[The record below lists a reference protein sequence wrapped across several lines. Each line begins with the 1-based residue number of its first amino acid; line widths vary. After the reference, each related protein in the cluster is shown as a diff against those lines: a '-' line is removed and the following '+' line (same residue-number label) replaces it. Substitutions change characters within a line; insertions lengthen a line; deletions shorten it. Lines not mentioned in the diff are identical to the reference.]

1 LIRYR
6 AARRVAHDAAFLQ
19 GVVADVERYPTFV
32 PGCREVRLL
41 LPAGAA
47 RRAHVVYGLSRLLSF
62 AYDCRIHEE
71 PGRILVEGERGAFR
85 HLRTVWRFAAAGPSA
100 CDVSFVFEADFASPA
115 LAWAGTRVLETAASG
130 MLEAFRRRADR
141 LAASSPGAC

>member
-1 LIRYR
+1 
-6 AARRVAHDAAFLQ
+6 
-19 GVVADVERYPTFV
+19 VVADVERCPTFL

-47 RRAHVVYGLSRLLSF
+47 RRAHVVYGLSRMLSF

-71 PGRILVEGERGAFR
+71 PGPILVEGERGAFR
-85 HLRTVWRFAAAGPSA
+85 HVRTVWRFEEAGPSA

-115 LAWAGTRVLETAASG
+115 MAWAGTRVLETAASG

>member
-1 LIRYR
+1 MIRYR
-6 AARRVAHDAAFLQ
+6 AARRVGHGAAFLQ
-19 GVVADVERYPTFV
+19 GIVGDVARYPEFV

-41 LPAGAA
+41 LSAGAA
-47 RRAHVVYGLSRLLSF
+47 RRAHVVYGLSRILSF
-62 AYDCRIHEE
+62 AYDCRIHDG

-85 HLRTVWRFAAAGPSA
+85 RLHTLWRFEAAGEGA
-100 CDVSFVFEADFASPA
+100 CEVSFAFEADFASPA
-115 LAWAGTRVLETAASG
+115 LAWAGTRLLEGAAAG